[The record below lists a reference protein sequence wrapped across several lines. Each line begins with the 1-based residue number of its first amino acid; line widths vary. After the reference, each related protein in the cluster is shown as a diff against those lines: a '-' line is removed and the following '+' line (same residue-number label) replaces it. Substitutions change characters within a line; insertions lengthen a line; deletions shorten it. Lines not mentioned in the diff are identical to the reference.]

1 MVTYAESYLQMEMSM
16 ENPLQLC
23 YPVLTLDDKE
33 LLPAGAYLTRDTM
46 KELVRSAGMD
56 IFPVKKLLEYDT
68 VAKDLHSICNEPPY
82 CRIFS
87 DPVRRKEIFKTM
99 NQVEFVQPM
108 LDIYGY
114 FKTFDPYTYRHILTV
129 FALSLLLAQ
138 ELIDNRDELARAVKA
153 APNHDFGKIC
163 VPLSICKQSTP
174 LNVQEQ
180 AQLSHHAAAGY
191 VLLSYY
197 LRDPNH
203 PAAITARDH
212 HERYDGSG
220 YPRRIALRN
229 RMVEIVAVGDIFDAL
244 ISSRPYRA
252 QSYDLRTALE
262 ELSVQAKSGTIS
274 EDIVNALISFNRENH
289 PCRSQCKFS
298 HELRGTPPPGN
309 HYQGITPCR
318 FEPEPQQE
326 EGRGPDSGSTVS

>member
-1 MVTYAESYLQMEMSM
+1 MVTYAGTLLQMEMSM
-16 ENPLQLC
+16 ENHLQLC
-23 YPVLTLDDKE
+23 YPVLTLNGKK
-33 LLPAGAYLTRDTM
+33 LLPAGAHLTQDTM
-46 KELVRSAGMD
+46 KELVRLAGMET
-56 IFPVKKLLEYDT
+56 FPVKKLLEYDT
-68 VAKDLHSICNEPPY
+68 VAEDLQSICNDPPY

-99 NQVEFVQPM
+99 NQVEFVQPL

-114 FKTFDPYTYRHILTV
+114 FKTYDPYTYRHILTV
-129 FALSLLLAQ
+129 FALTLLLAQ
-138 ELIDNRDELARAVKA
+138 ELIDNREELARAVAA

-174 LNVQEQ
+174 LNLQEQ
-180 AQLSHHAAAGY
+180 ALLSHHPTAGY

-197 LRDPNH
+197 LKDPNH

-212 HERYDGSG
+212 HERCDSSG

-229 RMVEIVAVGDIFDAL
+229 RVVEIVAVSDVFDAL
-244 ISSRPYRA
+244 ISSRPYRS

-262 ELSVQAKSGTIS
+262 ELSLQAKSGTIS
-274 EDIVNALISFNRENH
+274 EEVVNALISCNRENH
-289 PCRSQCKFS
+289 PCRTECRFS

-309 HYQGITPCR
+309 LYQGITPCC
-318 FEPEPQQE
+318 FVPEPEQE
-326 EGRGPDSGSTVS
+326 EGPGSD